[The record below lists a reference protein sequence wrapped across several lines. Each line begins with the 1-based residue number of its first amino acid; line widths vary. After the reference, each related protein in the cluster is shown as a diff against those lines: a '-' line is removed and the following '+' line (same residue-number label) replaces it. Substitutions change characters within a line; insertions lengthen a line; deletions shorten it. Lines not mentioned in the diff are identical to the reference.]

1 MKIESYPRQ
10 IIPKLTY
17 KSQIDLT
24 QINTPPSNYVLIR
37 RSLKDYNNTFDDLGF
52 LRRDSLVSKLSSTIG
67 LSMYFLT
74 KIHESKFFKF
84 RIFNSASKPWSEGE
98 RVRLSDYSKCIEII
112 TPYCL
117 IYFKLNDIDGKKIP
131 YKKNFE
137 KKEKKKIF
145 ETFNIDKDLIDDFE
159 LSGET
164 KIKHK
169 PIKLNYWHTEFHIA
183 KDKYIGDGKTL
194 TDVKGNWKRKL
205 VDNALTDIVIA
216 NGKQQKENNFSDN
229 IPSRLYKLSLIDFI
243 LKVIL
248 PKLKFPFGSN

>member
-1 MKIESYPRQ
+1 MKIESYPIQ

-169 PIKLNYWHTEFHIA
+169 PIKLNYWHIEFHIA
-183 KDKYIGDGKTL
+183 RDKFIEDGKIID
-194 TDVKGNWKRKL
+194 DVRAKWKEKL
-205 VDNALTDIVIA
+205 VENALSDILIV
-216 NGKQQKENNFSDN
+216 NGKQKNENHFSDN
-229 IPSRLYKLSLIDFI
+229 IPSKLYKLSLTD
-243 LKVIL
+243 LLMKVIL
-248 PKLKFPFGSN
+248 PKLKFLFDNN

>member
-1 MKIESYPRQ
+1 MKIESYPIQ
-10 IIPKLTY
+10 MIPRLTY

-117 IYFKLNDIDGKKIP
+117 IYFKLNDIDGKKYLTKRIL
-131 YKKNFE
+131 KKRKRKRFL
-137 KKEKKKIF
+137 KHLILIKILL
-145 ETFNIDKDLIDDFE
+145 TTLNYQVRQ
-159 LSGET
+159 
-164 KIKHK
+164 
-169 PIKLNYWHTEFHIA
+169 KLNI
-183 KDKYIGDGKTL
+183 
-194 TDVKGNWKRKL
+194 
-205 VDNALTDIVIA
+205 
-216 NGKQQKENNFSDN
+216 
-229 IPSRLYKLSLIDFI
+229 SR
-243 LKVIL
+243 
-248 PKLKFPFGSN
+248 SN